1 MPLIYNELNIKIKAE
16 SVTTCAE
23 SSFGLRQKKTSVIPL
38 GNQTQVQEPTSGK
51 ANLLTPGCV
60 KGSAAFIV
68 REQTGGVGS

>member
-23 SSFGLRQKKTSVIPL
+23 SSFGLRQKKTSVILL

-51 ANLLTPGCV
+51 ATC
-60 KGSAAFIV
+60 
-68 REQTGGVGS
+68 